1 MMMIFIQ
8 FKHEVDFEW
17 NFSKIIALFENH
29 FQSETASESQ
39 YFILQS
45 FLGNI
50 MDIFKEAFLI
60 ACISGCAIMYC
71 MKLK

>member
-17 NFSKIIALFENH
+17 NFSKIISSIKNH
-29 FQSETASESQ
+29 IYSETASESP
-39 YFILQS
+39 YLILEIV
-45 FLGNI
+45 LGNI

-60 ACISGCAIMYC
+60 ACISGWAIMYC